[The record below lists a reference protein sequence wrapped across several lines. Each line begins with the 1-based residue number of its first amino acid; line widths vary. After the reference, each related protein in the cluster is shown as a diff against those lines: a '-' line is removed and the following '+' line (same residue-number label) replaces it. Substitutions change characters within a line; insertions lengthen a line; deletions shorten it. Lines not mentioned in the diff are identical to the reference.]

1 MLSKITSFALCGL
14 EGVPVEVETDVNKGV
29 VSYDLVGL
37 PSASVK
43 ESKDRVESAIKN
55 SALYFP

>member
-43 ESKDRVESAIKN
+43 ESKDRVESGE
-55 SALYFP
+55 